1 MKAHTF
7 TYILSLRKW
16 SGYARLIYAYIHT
29 DIPPLAHSLTHTR
42 TQHSPVHTIHLPPP
56 PTTSLTLRNVL
67 VPAHGEVV
75 DAANVGP
82 VEARWKV
89 LHVDVLVGQW
99 LRDALALRESSCVN
113 RTYGKRSIRELGGF

>member
-7 TYILSLRKW
+7 TCILSLRKW
-16 SGYARLIYAYIHT
+16 SGYARLIHT
-29 DIPPLAHSLTHTR
+29 HCYTTTRTLPHTYTHTALPR
-42 TQHSPVHTIHLPPP
+42 THNPLTPTPP
-56 PTTSLTLRNVL
+56 TSLTLRNVL

-99 LRDALALRESSCVN
+99 LGDALALRESSCVN
-113 RTYGKRSIRELGGF
+113 RTYGTRSTRELGEF